1 MLKGK
6 RILITGGTG
15 SFGHFMAHRI
25 LAQEPAEVRIYS
37 RDEKKQFDMR
47 HEFAAH
53 SNVSFVVGD
62 VRDAHQLR
70 QACGRIDI
78 IFHAAALKQVP
89 NCELFPMEAI
99 KTNILGAQN
108 LIEAAVDNHVS
119 RVVAVSTDK
128 AVKPVNVMGMT
139 KSLQERL
146 IISANRAP
154 NNRGTRFCCVRYG
167 NVMNSRGSVI
177 PLFKRLLRDG
187 KPLTVTHPE
196 MTRFLLTFSD
206 AADLVLYAMEHMQGG
221 ELFVKKAP
229 AAYMVALAEALL
241 ELNGAQRHEIKFI
254 GQFAGEKIHE
264 ILISEEEA
272 TRAQDHGDYFVVA
285 PWSPQPVEKPALKE
299 YASCDHLVGKEQIKE
314 LLIRSE
320 REMKAIRYEDGY
332 FVIQ

>member
-1 MLKGK
+1 MLRGK

-15 SFGHFMAHRI
+15 SFGHFMLHR
-25 LAQEPAEVRIYS
+25 LVPHEPAEIRVLS

-53 SNVSFVVGD
+53 ANVSFVVGD
-62 VRDAHQLR
+62 VRDAAKVR
-70 QACGRIDI
+70 QACAGIDI
-78 IFHAAALKQVP
+78 VFHAAALKQVP
-89 NCELFPMEAI
+89 NCELFPLEAI
-99 KTNILGAQN
+99 KTNVLGAQN
-108 LIEAAVDNHVS
+108 LIDAAIANGVE

-139 KSLQERL
+139 KALQERL
-146 IISANRAP
+146 IINANRALD
-154 NNRGTRFCCVRYG
+154 NRGTKFCCVRYG

-196 MTRFLLTFSD
+196 MTRFMLTFSD
-206 AADLVLYAMEHMQGG
+206 AADLVLYAMENMQGG

-229 AAYMVALAEALL
+229 AAYMVNVAEALIAL
-241 ELNGAQRHEIKFI
+241 TGSPQREIKFI
-254 GQFAGEKIHE
+254 GQFAGEKLHE

-272 TRAQDHGDYFVVA
+272 TRCQDHGDYFVVA
-285 PWSPQPVEKPALKE
+285 PWSPQPAQQLTLKE
-299 YASCDHLVGKEQIKE
+299 YCSREHIVSVEAIQD
-314 LLIRSE
+314 LLRRSD
-320 REMKAIRYEDGY
+320 REMQAIQYSEGY